1 MPGRSGI
8 FKSHGVRRL
17 MFRIIGVL
25 LLLGLWQWA
34 ACAFSGLV
42 VASPLDTMA
51 SVLALMSDSDF
62 IFKHF
67 LVTLGR
73 MVLALGI
80 GIGVGGILGLT
91 AGLVPGVR
99 AMVEPLRWMLM
110 TVPGVV
116 IVVVF
121 MLWFGMGTAMV
132 VAIAASMGAPVIFV
146 HVADAMALADKNL
159 LEMARVYRFGFRAR
173 LIRIY
178 AMAVAG
184 PFFSALVVVAGNTI
198 RVVVLAEVLGANQ
211 GLGHCLAIARTR
223 LDTPGLYALA
233 LISMSVVGG
242 MEFFLLRPLEKRL
255 VWKG

>member
-1 MPGRSGI
+1 
-8 FKSHGVRRL
+8 L
-17 MFRIIGVL
+17 AA
-25 LLLGLWQWA
+25 LWQWA
-34 ACAFSGLV
+34 AWAFSDLV
-42 VASPLDTMA
+42 VAAPLETLSA
-51 SVLALMSDSDF
+51 VLALVSDSDF
-62 IFKHF
+62 IFNHF

-73 MVLALGI
+73 MALALAV
-80 GIGVGGILGLT
+80 GIGVGGILGIA
-91 AGLVPGVR
+91 AGLAPGVR
-99 AMVEPLRWMLM
+99 PLVEPLRWMLM

-146 HVADAMALADKNL
+146 HVADAMALADEDL
-159 LEMARVYRFGFRAR
+159 LEMARVYRFGFRGR

-184 PFFSALVVVAGNTI
+184 PFFSALVVAAGNTV

-211 GLGHCLAIARTR
+211 GLGHCLAMARTH
-223 LDTPGLYALA
+223 LDTPVLYALA
-233 LISMSVVGG
+233 LISMSMVGG
-242 MEFFLLRPLEKRL
+242 MEFFVLRPLEKRL